1 MAKRFLIVPVEKFG
15 DKLEVYLEDLRTMM
29 EWETILSSLKV
40 AEDEDLEEVI
50 GSHKKVTSDALEW
63 ETTGALSPM
72 KRILQADLE
81 DIETELDISSTFIS
95 VGGELGDEVREEHA
109 AISKMQGQLTSIV
122 NQVVTLKTHPPK
134 DLYQDLVGVRNLI
147 GTYSEGM
154 GLETIM
160 ETLACI
166 GR

>member
-29 EWETILSSLKV
+29 EWETILRSLKV
-40 AEDEDLEEVI
+40 AEDEYLEEVI

-109 AISKMQGQLTSIV
+109 AISKMQGQLTFIV

-154 GLETIM
+154 GPETIM
-160 ETLACI
+160 ETLARI

>member
-1 MAKRFLIVPVEKFG
+1 
-15 DKLEVYLEDLRTMM
+15 MM
-29 EWETILSSLKV
+29 EWETILRSLKV

-154 GLETIM
+154 GPETIM
-160 ETLACI
+160 ETLARI